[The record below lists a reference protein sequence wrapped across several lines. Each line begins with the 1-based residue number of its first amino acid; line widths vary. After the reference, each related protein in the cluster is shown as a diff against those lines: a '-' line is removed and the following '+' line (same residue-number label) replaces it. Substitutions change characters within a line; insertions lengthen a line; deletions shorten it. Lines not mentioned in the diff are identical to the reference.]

1 MNRFIILAAV
11 VLASANL
18 CAQELTSSEKHAI
31 RAFVNDLKYGRK
43 ELIAASV
50 SYPLYRKY
58 PLKPIESEGEF
69 LVHYGEFID
78 KSFIESVE
86 KGEWF
91 RYGWRGIHCT
101 YENNGVIAGDID
113 DNGEFYVSWIG
124 FNSVGENSWRD
135 CVERQRKRL
144 YPSLQDFSVPI
155 MMFETIKYTIRI
167 DMMPNETYRYVCWS
181 RKKAISSKPD
191 LIIYNG
197 ESWAEGSL
205 HTTYYKFYNGDYS
218 YTISPGNQLDY
229 SLTVSKNGID
239 LMTQEG
245 HLIYSF

>member
-1 MNRFIILAAV
+1 
-11 VLASANL
+11 
-18 CAQELTSSEKHAI
+18 
-31 RAFVNDLKYGRK
+31 
-43 ELIAASV
+43 
-50 SYPLYRKY
+50 
-58 PLKPIESEGEF
+58 
-69 LVHYGEFID
+69 
-78 KSFIESVE
+78 
-86 KGEWF
+86 
-91 RYGWRGIHCT
+91 
-101 YENNGVIAGDID
+101 
-113 DNGEFYVSWIG
+113 
-124 FNSVGENSWRD
+124 
-135 CVERQRKRL
+135 
-144 YPSLQDFSVPI
+144 

-218 YTISPGNQLDY
+218 YTISPCNQLDY

-245 HLIYSF
+245 HLFYSF